1 MAQAQICS
9 SMEILILV
17 STSTVDRMARAN
29 TLGSMELS
37 ISVISYQAWSM
48 AKANGEAVV
57 VHNQIVMKETI
68 SMIVSVDSG
77 SSFGQVATSI
87 RENTRMMNVMATGK
101 FTGQMAAVT
110 RVNGLGESNM
120 AMEEWFSLMAT

>member
-1 MAQAQICS
+1 
-9 SMEILILV
+9 
-17 STSTVDRMARAN
+17 
-29 TLGSMELS
+29 
-37 ISVISYQAWSM
+37 M

-120 AMEEWFSLMAT
+120 AMEE

>member
-1 MAQAQICS
+1 
-9 SMEILILV
+9 
-17 STSTVDRMARAN
+17 
-29 TLGSMELS
+29 
-37 ISVISYQAWSM
+37 
-48 AKANGEAVV
+48 
-57 VHNQIVMKETI
+57 
-68 SMIVSVDSG
+68 MIVSVDSG

-120 AMEEWFSLMAT
+120 AMEE